1 MYPAE
6 IAPGGAFMRA
16 VAAGCR
22 RMGIDPPATFASHG
36 ALDAGFFCHKG
47 AESAMWGP
55 GAVEQWH
62 SDDERIAVSDL
73 IAGAVAYR
81 GMIEAALCA

>member
-1 MYPAE
+1 
-6 IAPGGAFMRA
+6 
-16 VAAGCR
+16 
-22 RMGIDPPATFASHG
+22 MGIDPPATFGSHG